1 MLTALAKD
9 EAETDGEGLDDA
21 LALADG
27 VADGDGLVEVGA
39 TVGDADASLVALVG
53 DAVLAVELTEGV
65 ALGLTGAARAGAVAK
80 NEATTPAA
88 VTLARVLVMVFI

>member
-9 EAETDGEGLDDA
+9 EAETDGDGLDDVDA

-27 VADGDGLVEVGA
+27 LALVEVDA
-39 TVGDADASLVALVG
+39 TVGDADTSLVGDADASLVG
-53 DAVLAVELTEGV
+53 DAVELTEGV
-65 ALGLTGAARAGAVAK
+65 ALGLTGAAKAGAVAK

>member
-9 EAETDGEGLDDA
+9 EAETDGDGLDDVDA

-27 VADGDGLVEVGA
+27 LALVEVDA
-39 TVGDADASLVALVG
+39 TVGDADTSLVG
-53 DAVLAVELTEGV
+53 DAVELTEGV
-65 ALGLTGAARAGAVAK
+65 ALGLTGAAKAGAVAK

>member
-9 EAETDGEGLDDA
+9 EAETDGDGLDDA
-21 LALADG
+21 DAPALADG
-27 VADGDGLVEVGA
+27 LALVEVGA
-39 TVGDADASLVALVG
+39 TVGDADASLVG
-53 DAVLAVELTEGV
+53 DAVELTEGV
-65 ALGLTGAARAGAVAK
+65 ALGLTGAAKAGAVAK

>member
-9 EAETDGEGLDDA
+9 EAETDGDGLDDA
-21 LALADG
+21 DALADG
-27 VADGDGLVEVGA
+27 VALVEVGA
-39 TVGDADASLVALVG
+39 TVGGADASLVALVG

-65 ALGLTGAARAGAVAK
+65 ALGLTGAAKAGAVAK

>member
-9 EAETDGEGLDDA
+9 EAETDGDGLDDA
-21 LALADG
+21 DAL
-27 VADGDGLVEVGA
+27 ADGDGLVEVGA

-53 DAVLAVELTEGV
+53 DAVGLTEGV
-65 ALGLTGAARAGAVAK
+65 VLGLTGAARAGAVAK

>member
-9 EAETDGEGLDDA
+9 EAETDGDGLDDA

-27 VADGDGLVEVGA
+27 LALVEAGA
-39 TVGDADASLVALVG
+39 TVGDADASLVGDADVSLVG
-53 DAVLAVELTEGV
+53 DAVELTEGV
-65 ALGLTGAARAGAVAK
+65 ALGLTGAAKAGAVAK

>member
-9 EAETDGEGLDDA
+9 EAETDGDGLDDA
-21 LALADG
+21 DALADG
-27 VADGDGLVEVGA
+27 VALVEVGA
-39 TVGDADASLVALVG
+39 TVGGADASLVG

-65 ALGLTGAARAGAVAK
+65 ALGLTGAAKAGAVAK

>member
-9 EAETDGEGLDDA
+9 EAETDGDGLDDADA

-27 VADGDGLVEVGA
+27 LALVEVGA
-39 TVGDADASLVALVG
+39 TVGDADASLVG
-53 DAVLAVELTEGV
+53 DAVELTEGV
-65 ALGLTGAARAGAVAK
+65 ALGLTGAAKAGAVAK